1 MFFHSFDG
9 LEQFFQ
15 NPDVDRFMTWLFADG
30 MWRLK
35 RGLLYAAGLWIL
47 WILFKWV
54 ILDKPGWKYK
64 NQKRA
69 LKALDKLDELDYRQ
83 LREFEEKSPLPEIR
97 QAAQE
102 KNRLGNQ
109 IRFVLLDP
117 RGPRRFE
124 EPEKLDFNSEKARQ
138 TEAGKLVIHYPKRY
152 DSSVN
157 LHRVT
162 YYLPDD
168 VKPSCPEAAE
178 YRLELNYGESTVGS
192 YTDGSSA
199 VQSHVKGKL
208 SRGSKPV
215 WEDSAGGSAPP
226 SEKYWSGKNAA
237 GSMADAT
244 PIVMRAIRTVRNDR
258 KSAEGSDALQK

>member
-1 MFFHSFDG
+1 MFFHSFYG

-83 LREFEEKSPLPEIR
+83 LQEFEEKSPLPEIR

-124 EPEKLDFNSEKARQ
+124 EPEKLDFNSEKVRQ

-162 YYLPDD
+162 PCLYFPD
-168 VKPSCPEAAE
+168 AAREIFFQPFQHRE
-178 YRLELNYGESTVGS
+178 YRRDLCDLRRTGS
-192 YTDGSSA
+192 AAVHPRVSRLHGTDPAG
-199 VQSHVKGKL
+199 
-208 SRGSKPV
+208 RGSLDHPALSSGYLHR
-215 WEDSAGGSAPP
+215 SAQKA
-226 SEKYWSGKNAA
+226 EINII
-237 GSMADAT
+237 T
-244 PIVMRAIRTVRNDR
+244 TVCC
-258 KSAEGSDALQK
+258 L